1 MTALILV
8 LLKFLEYYDV
18 QSIKGYPTESFSH
31 VEILE
36 KQWRFE
42 FSKLSQKV
50 AWLPWQ
56 HTLGLIGETELF
68 LMENTKKEN

>member
-1 MTALILV
+1 MMS
-8 LLKFLEYYDV
+8 E
-18 QSIKGYPTESFSH
+18 GYPTESFSQ

-42 FSKLSQKV
+42 FSKISQKV

-56 HTLGLIGETELF
+56 HTGGLIGGTELF
-68 LMENTKKEN
+68 